1 MLERLLSNMVDT
13 ACRLSLEAYHRE
25 RHADWYEERGRH
37 EEAHRH
43 RERAA
48 WCRDVASRLPA
59 RDALNHYRRI
69 VEALDWARSQAEK
82 RSQINRSV
90 SYYVGVEWGLRHALA
105 LIQGQPIEDWVENFH
120 RFCWGQSNELVD

>member
-1 MLERLLSNMVDT
+1 MLERLLSQIADT
-13 ACRLSLEAYHRE
+13 ASYLNLEAYQRE
-25 RHADWYEERGRH
+25 QNANWYAERGRH
-37 EEAHRH
+37 EEARRH
-43 RERAA
+43 RARAE
-48 WCRDVASRLPA
+48 WCKNVASRLPA
-59 RDALNHYRRI
+59 RDALNQYRRI